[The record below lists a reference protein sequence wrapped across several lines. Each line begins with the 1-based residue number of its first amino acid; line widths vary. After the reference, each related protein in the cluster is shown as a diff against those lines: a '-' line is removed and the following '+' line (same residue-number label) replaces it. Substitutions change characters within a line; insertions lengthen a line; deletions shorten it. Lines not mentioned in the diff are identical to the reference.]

1 MCGQVVC
8 GRCGGRRREADGGI
22 QNQKQEPHTK
32 MWGTEQCFFFCFLG
46 WGMVIQ
52 TTFQIEDNLNVLLLI
67 EDIRGVLKNTF
78 LIEDNIS

>member
-1 MCGQVVC
+1 
-8 GRCGGRRREADGGI
+8 
-22 QNQKQEPHTK
+22 